1 MTHYIEYELEDGTKV
16 MVEGEEPAGGV
27 VRASRSSEATKSKIG
42 FKEAF
47 AGARAS
53 IREVIAEF
61 EDLHVYEAE
70 IKFGMKS
77 TGEAGIFAIGKVGGE
92 MNYEVTL
99 KWKKPEKKPTKT
111 AAKPSKPE

>member
-1 MTHYIEYELEDGTKV
+1 MTHYIEYELADGSKV
-16 MVEGEEPAGGV
+16 MVEAEETGGV
-27 VRASRSSEATKSKIG
+27 VRASRNGEATKSKAG
-42 FKEAF
+42 FREAF

-70 IKFGMKS
+70 IKFGLKS
-77 TGEAGIFAIGKVGGE
+77 IGEAGIFAIGKVGGE

-99 KWKKPEKKPTKT
+99 KWKKGDKSATVAKK
-111 AAKPSKPE
+111 